1 MTNPVIR
8 LEFKKFGGLK
18 YISHLDLQRAILRFI
33 KRAGIPIRYTEGF
46 NPHPKLVCA
55 LTLSVVNE
63 SDCELV
69 DFYLAR
75 DPENPEVPIIT
86 PDTFVSR
93 LESVLPKGLEIV
105 SAYFPESDFADIDSS
120 DYIITLFKNAE
131 IDVAQR
137 LSEILSEPLE
147 IVKKGKAGERVVDIV
162 PMVFS
167 WEVLEEKGDA
177 CTLRAT
183 LSAKQN
189 EYLNPDHFVK
199 GLMTKCPEID
209 TWLVKRISINFKE
222 VK

>member
-1 MTNPVIR
+1 MKKTNDSNKLALHMLIAMV
-8 LEFKKFGGLK
+8 
-18 YISHLDLQRAILRFI
+18 
-33 KRAGIPIRYTEGF
+33 AGIGVGLVFMGIR
-46 NPHPKLVCA
+46 
-55 LTLSVVNE
+55 E
-63 SDCELV
+63 SLGADSATWTTINNILFQDITAAGAEKSLGL
-69 DFYLAR
+69 FYL
-75 DPENPEVPIIT
+75 
-86 PDTFVSR
+86 
-93 LESVLPKGLEIV
+93 LGQ
-105 SAYFPESDFADIDSS
+105 
-120 DYIITLFKNAE
+120 LFIRALQL
-131 IDVAQR
+131 I
-137 LSEILSEPLE
+137 
-147 IVKKGKAGERVVDIV
+147 IV